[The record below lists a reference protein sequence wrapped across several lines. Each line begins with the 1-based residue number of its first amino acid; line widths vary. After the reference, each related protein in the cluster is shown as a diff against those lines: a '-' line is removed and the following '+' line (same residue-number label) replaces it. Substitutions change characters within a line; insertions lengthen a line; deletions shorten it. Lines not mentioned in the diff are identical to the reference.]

1 MNQDQVKEQL
11 LRLEEDVEDFFVI
24 FSGKT
29 SKKVNGLYYPNT
41 HEIIL
46 HNKNFQN
53 DNQLIYTAI
62 HEFAHHV
69 HATRSPLP
77 VGPKPHTIEF
87 RRIFHEL
94 LAKAEKLEIYQNIF
108 RSNPDFIALTHRI
121 RTRYLSAGGQLM
133 KEFGQVLIEAQQ
145 LCDRHHARFEDY
157 LQRTLCIETQTAN
170 SMIRMHA
177 FDVRPEVGYEN
188 MKIVASIGDPD
199 RRDEA
204 QQAFAEGKSRDAVR
218 AILRSGSSE
227 EPDPTTQLQKERRRI
242 ERTIASLQSKLED
255 LDRRLELV
263 SPARENRLT
272 ERV

>member
-1 MNQDQVKEQL
+1 MNQDQVKELL
-11 LRLEEDVEDFFVI
+11 LRIEQDVNEFSVI
-24 FSGKT
+24 FSGKS
-29 SKKVNGLYYPNT
+29 SKKVNGLYHPNT

-46 HNKNFQN
+46 HNKNFKS

-94 LAKAEKLEIYQNIF
+94 LASAEELGIYRNIF
-108 RSNPDFIALTHRI
+108 RSHPDFIALTYRI

-145 LCDRHHARFEDY
+145 LCERHHTRFEDY
-157 LQRTLCIETQTAN
+157 LQRTLCLETQTAT
-170 SMIRMHA
+170 SMIRMHTL
-177 FDVRPEVGYEN
+177 DVRPDVGYEN
-188 MKIVASIGDPD
+188 MQILASIGDRD
-199 RRDEA
+199 RRYEA

-218 AILRSGSSE
+218 AMIRGAGDTK
-227 EPDPTTQLQKERRRI
+227 PDPAAQLQKERRRI
-242 ERTIASLQSKLED
+242 ERTIASLQSKLDD
-255 LDRRLELV
+255 LDRRLEQMAH
-263 SPARENRLT
+263 SGG
-272 ERV
+272 